1 MPPNLNLDTEEL
13 NKADRR
19 VHNDAFGFSSP
30 VNILLAGNTG
40 DGKSTLAN
48 AMLGVDLA
56 ATGIGSPV
64 TRGIKCYRYPDK
76 PINLFDTEGFEV
88 LESERTVGAIR
99 ELIESRRRSLDSS
112 QYIHIVW
119 LCIAAP
125 SKRLQQ
131 VHINI
136 VNLCSQLEIPVVAVV
151 TKSYL
156 EDDASKAFLKVVM
169 ESLSSADG
177 VIPVLAKEK
186 YFGKFRVAPF
196 GKVELLD
203 ATLELIPEA
212 CQAALRFAQVA
223 DFNRRIEA
231 AKNVVNTMS
240 IAALGLSLPASFVPG
255 GHAGLLIPLEMR
267 MISQINKSLAIAS
280 KEEERAAIAKG
291 TIGVVMA
298 TVGGK
303 LIFTET
309 MKVIPFVGQIAS
321 MIVGGAIAGVVVKI
335 FGSAYISTI
344 VDMKRSGKALTAGAI
359 IDAITSVLSGQQ
371 NFAADAIRFIEGV
384 TKRR

>member
-1 MPPNLNLDTEEL
+1 
-13 NKADRR
+13 
-19 VHNDAFGFSSP
+19 
-30 VNILLAGNTG
+30 
-40 DGKSTLAN
+40 
-48 AMLGVDLA
+48 ML
-56 ATGIGSPV
+56 
-64 TRGIKCYRYPDK
+64 
-76 PINLFDTEGFEV
+76 F
-88 LESERTVGAIR
+88 
-99 ELIESRRRSLDSS
+99 RS
-112 QYIHIVW
+112 
-119 LCIAAP
+119 
-125 SKRLQQ
+125 
-131 VHINI
+131 
-136 VNLCSQLEIPVVAVV
+136 
-151 TKSYL
+151 
-156 EDDASKAFLKVVM
+156 
-169 ESLSSADG
+169 
-177 VIPVLAKEK
+177 
-186 YFGKFRVAPF
+186 PF

-280 KEEERAAIAKG
+280 EEEERAAIAKG

-344 VDMKRSGKALTAGAI
+344 VDMKHSGKDLTAGAI